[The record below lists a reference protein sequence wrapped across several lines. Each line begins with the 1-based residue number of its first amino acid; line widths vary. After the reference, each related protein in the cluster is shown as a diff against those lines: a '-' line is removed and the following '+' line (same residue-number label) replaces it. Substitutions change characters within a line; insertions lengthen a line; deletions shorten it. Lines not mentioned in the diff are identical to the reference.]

1 MYKVRYFHSSSS
13 FSKTYPSAGEDHKRH
28 RRIMNPAFGAPEAKA
43 LVPVFSEAASVL
55 TNKWKDLLSLS
66 QDEAEGQVFDMT
78 KWVSRATLDAIGH
91 AGFDYNFGAMQ
102 NQDNRLA
109 NVYHNLF
116 ADMFAAPSDKAL
128 IRGHLTSF
136 IPIGMMSR
144 LLEYLSK
151 SDPRLAR
158 GRESR
163 EVAREVASEL
173 VREKSK
179 VVAESGSSRRDVM
192 SLLVKANMAS
202 QSEKNRLSEEELYA
216 QMLVMFIA
224 GHETTANSLSWS
236 LLELARHPQVQD
248 RLRKEIHDKERQIA
262 SEGRSGSG
270 FTAADLDSLP
280 YLNAVLKESM
290 RYHAVAIRLAKMAY
304 ADDCLPLSEGI
315 KMTSGKEINEI
326 PVRKGQKVLISI
338 AAYNRSKEVFGED
351 AHVFRP
357 ERWLENDSAESQ
369 KGVGTSVG
377 VFANL
382 LTFSGGVRSC
392 IGWRFAVLELQTFLV
407 ELVGNFEFS
416 TTPECD
422 NIRREACAVMVPT
435 IEGEVEKGGQCPLKV
450 RCVRE

>member
-1 MYKVRYFHSSSS
+1 
-13 FSKTYPSAGEDHKRH
+13 
-28 RRIMNPAFGAPEAKA
+28 MNPAFGAPEAKA

-66 QDEAEGQVFDMT
+66 QNGDGTEGQVFDMT

-116 ADMFAAPSDKAL
+116 ADMFSAPSDKAL

-136 IPIGMMSR
+136 IPIGVMCR

-179 VVAESGSSRRDVM
+179 VGTESRGKDVM

-202 QSEKNRLSEEELYA
+202 QSEKNRLSDEELYA

-236 LLELARHPQVQD
+236 LLEIARHPEVQD
-248 RLRKEIHDKERQIA
+248 RLRKEIRDKERQII
-262 SEGRSGSG
+262 SEGRSASG
-270 FTAADLDSLP
+270 FTAADLDSLS
-280 YLNAVLKESM
+280 YMNAILKESM
-290 RYHAVAIRLAKMAY
+290 RYHPVAIRLPKMALV
-304 ADDCLPLSEGI
+304 DDCLPLSESV
-315 KMTSGKEINEI
+315 KTTSGREVNEI

-338 AAYNRSKEVFGED
+338 AAYNRNQEVFGED
-351 AHVFRP
+351 AHIFRP

-369 KGVGTSVG
+369 KGGGTSVG

-407 ELVGNFEFS
+407 ELIGNFEFS

-422 NIRREACAVMVPT
+422 KIRREACAVMVPT

>member
-1 MYKVRYFHSSSS
+1 MALIDFEWTSKFGNVVRYKAPFGEDRLLVSDLKAVQHILQGYRWGQPTESRAST
-13 FSKTYPSAGEDHKRH
+13 FFVAGPSILYVQGEDHKRH
-28 RRIMNPAFGAPEAKA
+28 RRIMNPVFGAPEAKA
-43 LVPVFSEAASVL
+43 LVPVFSEAASGL

-78 KWVSRATLDAIGH
+78 KWVSRTMLDAIGH

-102 NQDNRLA
+102 NQDNQLA

-136 IPIGMMSR
+136 IPIGVMSR

-179 VVAESGSSRRDVM
+179 VVAESGSSKRGKDVT
-192 SLLVKANMAS
+192 SLLVKANMAF
-202 QSEKNRLSEEELYA
+202 QSEKNRLSDEELYV

-236 LLELARHPQVQD
+236 LLELARPPQVQV
-248 RLRKEIHDKERQIA
+248 RLQKEIHDKERQIA
-262 SEGRSGSG
+262 WAEGRSGSG

-280 YLNAVLKESM
+280 YMNAVLKV
-290 RYHAVAIRLAKMAY
+290 RINAKMAY
-304 ADDCLPLSEGI
+304 ADDCLPLSVGI
-315 KMTSGKEINEI
+315 KTTGGKGINEI

-338 AAYNRSKEVFGED
+338 AA
-351 AHVFRP
+351 
-357 ERWLENDSAESQ
+357 
-369 KGVGTSVG
+369 
-377 VFANL
+377 
-382 LTFSGGVRSC
+382 
-392 IGWRFAVLELQTFLV
+392 
-407 ELVGNFEFS
+407 
-416 TTPECD
+416 
-422 NIRREACAVMVPT
+422 
-435 IEGEVEKGGQCPLKV
+435 
-450 RCVRE
+450 